1 MVTYDGAHHDFDIP
15 EAPRFLQSLQS
26 ARDCKAEVDVES
38 GTVRRLDTGEMLR
51 DPAAIAAYFRACMQ
65 RGATM
70 GGDPAALA
78 RAERDV
84 AAFLRDALRPLGEM
98 VR

>member
-1 MVTYDGAHHDFDIP
+1 M
-15 EAPRFLQSLQS
+15 QSLQS

-38 GTVRRLDTGEMLR
+38 GTVRRLDTAEALR
-51 DPAAIAAYFRACMQ
+51 DPAAISAYFRGCMQ

-78 RAERDV
+78 RAEQDV
-84 AAFLRDALRPLGEM
+84 AAFLRETLLP

>member
-1 MVTYDGAHHDFDIP
+1 
-15 EAPRFLQSLQS
+15 
-26 ARDCKAEVDVES
+26 
-38 GTVRRLDTGEMLR
+38 VRRLDTGEMLR
-51 DPAAIAAYFRACMQ
+51 DPTAIAAYFRGCMQ

-84 AAFLRDALRPLGEM
+84 AAFLRNALGAHR
-98 VR
+98 

>member
-1 MVTYDGAHHDFDIP
+1 VN
-15 EAPRFLQSLQS
+15 
-26 ARDCKAEVDVES
+26 
-38 GTVRRLDTGEMLR
+38 RLDTGETLR
-51 DPAAIAAYFRACMQ
+51 DPATISAYFRACMQ

-70 GGDPAALA
+70 GGNPAALA

-84 AAFLRDALRPLGEM
+84 AAFLRDTLRP